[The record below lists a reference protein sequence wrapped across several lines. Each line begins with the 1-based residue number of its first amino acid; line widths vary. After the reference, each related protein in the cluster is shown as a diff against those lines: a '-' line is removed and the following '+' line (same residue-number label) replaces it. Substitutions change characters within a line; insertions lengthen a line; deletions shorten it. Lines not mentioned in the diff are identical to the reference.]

1 MTFSVTIA
9 LAESSLREPARD
21 RLDTEGQEPD
31 MAAEDFMDER
41 EADAL
46 FTLLER
52 RLPSAPARD
61 DDGDDV
67 RR

>member
-1 MTFSVTIA
+1 
-9 LAESSLREPARD
+9 
-21 RLDTEGQEPD
+21 
-31 MAAEDFMDER
+31 MAADDFMDER